1 MTRAYSSSVRKTK
14 ETQRLDQTSMALVY
28 ATGGRELLID
38 ADVVAIAS
46 SVVTVSVT
54 RAGAYMG

>member
-1 MTRAYSSSVRKTK
+1 M
-14 ETQRLDQTSMALVY
+14 DQTSMALVY